1 MLTFLRV
8 NLILSILWPPDV
20 KSCLIGKDPSDW
32 KDSGQEEKGSIEE
45 IVG

>member
-8 NLILSILWPPDV
+8 NLILSILWPPDA
-20 KSCLIGKDPSDW
+20 KSCLIDPSDW

>member
-8 NLILSILWPPDV
+8 NLILSILWPPDA